1 MRFGI
6 QEHSTLNATE
16 RQSLLNGVPQSRW
29 KKHMEDTWARAVP
42 SGGRNVVCEADWS
55 GRCTH
60 YVIRIH
66 PERSSPGIAFPKT
79 YTGWPI
85 ELDPASETLPVC
97 AHEFGHHLGLDDGYV
112 IDLEIPYLVDEPNIT
127 AVLNGKTLKVKK
139 YWTYLDRAFPNFWL
153 FGLGKR
159 RALKRLAGGQCSPPG
174 DIMDD
179 QYARDSPGAR
189 LQIIDAELVEAI
201 LERQAQGLCYTFRQ
215 FDYKYVN

>member
-1 MRFGI
+1 M
-6 QEHSTLNATE
+6 
-16 RQSLLNGVPQSRW
+16 
-29 KKHMEDTWARAVP
+29 
-42 SGGRNVVCEADWS
+42 
-55 GRCTH
+55 
-60 YVIRIH
+60 
-66 PERSSPGIAFPKT
+66 
-79 YTGWPI
+79 
-85 ELDPASETLPVC
+85 
-97 AHEFGHHLGLDDGYV
+97 
-112 IDLEIPYLVDEPNIT
+112 
-127 AVLNGKTLKVKK
+127 LNGKTLKVKK